1 MNQPP
6 ADPAD
11 SELPDLEPLGLA
23 LAMESGYARAR
34 VDIGRFNLALFG
46 PTGVGKSTLV
56 NAVFGAHY
64 ATTGVGRP
72 VTVGRHLYRS
82 QDSSMGI
89 VDTQGLEVGQHDK
102 EILSDLRD
110 LINEVRLRP
119 LSDHI
124 HVAWYCVAAS
134 SSRFQDSEADF
145 VRQLSNLGLPVLLV
159 VTQTPRVSGAIDR
172 DALELAGHIESLR
185 LPIWAG
191 RVFMVNALADEWLG
205 TSEFGLPELLDAT
218 NAAAPEGVRA
228 ALAAAQQVS
237 RAAKRRQSEEI
248 IAVAARQLQG
258 KIILA
263 NVARVWAGMVAGIS
277 TIYGLPE
284 PAAIGTVR
292 TSQVMLRLRKILYV
306 GRAGLVALGP
316 TTMIITKVTAAVSKR
331 RKPKPPSDEKAVV
344 WAGHGSSRMRYRI
357 VTGLTTGATTRAVGE
372 AWLNTCEYYW
382 LAAYPQQPVWDSE
395 AFAERFTADLER
407 RMPRGMRIPQRRRHP
422 RKQ

>member
-1 MNQPP
+1 VDEPTAGP
-6 ADPAD
+6 LGSGPLD
-11 SELPDLEPLGLA
+11 SEPLGLA

-34 VDIGRFNLALFG
+34 NDIGRFNLALFG

-56 NAVFGAHY
+56 NTVFGAHY
-64 ATTGVGRP
+64 AQTGVGRP
-72 VTVGRHLYRS
+72 VTVGRHLYRH
-82 QDSSMGI
+82 QDSGMGI

-102 EILSDLRD
+102 EILSDLRN
-110 LINEVRLRP
+110 LINEVRLQP

-124 HVAWYCVAAS
+124 HVVWYAVAAS
-134 SSRFQDSEADF
+134 SSRFQESEADF

-159 VTQTPRVSGAIDR
+159 LTQTPRVSGAIDR
-172 DALELAGHIESLR
+172 HALELASHIESLR
-185 LPIWAG
+185 LPIWAN
-191 RVFMVNALADEWLG
+191 RVYMVNAVADEWSG
-205 TSEFGLPELLDAT
+205 TTAFGLPELLDAT
-218 NAAAPEGVRA
+218 NEAAPEGVRA

-248 IAVAARQLQG
+248 VAIAVRELQG
-258 KIILA
+258 KIFLDR
-263 NVARVWAGMVAGIS
+263 VARVWAGMVAGIS

-316 TTMIITKVTAAVSKR
+316 TPVIITKVSAAVSKR
-331 RKPKPPSDEKAVV
+331 RKPKPASLEKAVV
-344 WAGHGSSRMRYRI
+344 WAGHGGGRMRYRI
-357 VTGLTTGATTRAVGE
+357 VTGLTTGGTTRAVGE

-382 LAAYPQQPVWDSE
+382 LAAYPNQPVWDSE

-407 RMPRGMRIPQRRRHP
+407 RMPRGMRVRQRRKRP
-422 RKQ
+422 NSL